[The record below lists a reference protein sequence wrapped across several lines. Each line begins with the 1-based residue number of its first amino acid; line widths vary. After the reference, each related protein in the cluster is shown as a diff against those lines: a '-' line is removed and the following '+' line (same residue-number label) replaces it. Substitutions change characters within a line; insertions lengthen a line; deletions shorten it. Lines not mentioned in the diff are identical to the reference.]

1 MDNLNK
7 PVRVFFKKI
16 GRAKYISHLDLQ
28 RTMQRAIK
36 RSALPVWETEG
47 FNPHIYLTFAL
58 PLSLGIES
66 LCESFD
72 IKIAEDISF
81 DEIRDRLNAALTED
95 LQILKAAAPA
105 YKHTEIKKAEYE
117 ITLKS
122 EESNWD
128 NFSVFLNQNEIIAA
142 KRTKKG
148 ETKIDLKPLIELK
161 SINDGG
167 KINLLLPAGTTLNI
181 NPKQVIDAYGDF
193 TGVNINNASVTRTAV
208 FCADGAEFH

>member
-1 MDNLNK
+1 LDNLNK